1 MKAMILAAGLGT
13 RLRPLTIERA
23 KPAIPLI
30 GKPLVVTLI
39 EKLMENGVSDFRI
52 NLHHLPHTIE
62 QLFNSTPWSH
72 LPVSFSFEPQ
82 ILGTAGGLKT
92 NEAFF
97 QSGTFFMANGDIIQD
112 FPLAEALSFHRE
124 HGALATLLLYQ
135 QDPPY
140 LYSPIRIDEEGR
152 LKNFKGI
159 SQEGYLRPETYLFT
173 GIHILEPEIFRF
185 IPPEIFCEINGQVY
199 PEALRRGM
207 PIYGFPVRGYWND
220 LGDPGRYL
228 RVQMDWFQRLGIVP
242 PIHISPETERSE
254 KAFLGPFVSAGA
266 GCVME
271 PGARVENTILWENV
285 HLKRGASVRNCIVGS
300 GMIIDGVHMNEI
312 ISRNGTVPLA

>member
-39 EKLMENGVSDFRI
+39 EKLIENGASDFRI

-62 QLFNSTPWSH
+62 KLFNSTPWSH

-97 QSGTFFMANGDIIQD
+97 QSGTFFMANGDILQD

-140 LYSPIRIDEEGR
+140 L
-152 LKNFKGI
+152 
-159 SQEGYLRPETYLFT
+159 
-173 GIHILEPEIFRF
+173 
-185 IPPEIFCEINGQVY
+185 
-199 PEALRRGM
+199 
-207 PIYGFPVRGYWND
+207 
-220 LGDPGRYL
+220 
-228 RVQMDWFQRLGIVP
+228 
-242 PIHISPETERSE
+242 
-254 KAFLGPFVSAGA
+254 
-266 GCVME
+266 
-271 PGARVENTILWENV
+271 
-285 HLKRGASVRNCIVGS
+285 
-300 GMIIDGVHMNEI
+300 
-312 ISRNGTVPLA
+312 